1 MTELEKLIKTVA
13 DGLKLMAQ
21 GVEKLAEKV
30 DDIGKS
36 MSEEDAKPKRK
47 APAKPKK
54 AAAKVTKKAPAKK
67 EKQVTAAD
75 TVLGVI
81 KRHKN
86 GVDTAV
92 IMEKTRYERK
102 KVSNIVFKLKKQG
115 KVKSEKKGVYLKV

>member
-1 MTELEKLIKTVA
+1 VTELEKLIKTVA

-36 MSEEDAKPKRK
+36 MSEENSNAKPKRK

-54 AAAKVTKKAPAKK
+54 KAVKPAAMKSA
-67 EKQVTAAD
+67 TAAD

-86 GVDTAV
+86 GVDTAT
-92 IMEKTRYERK
+92 IMEKTGYERK

-115 KVKSEKKGVYLKV
+115 KVKSEKKGVYVKV